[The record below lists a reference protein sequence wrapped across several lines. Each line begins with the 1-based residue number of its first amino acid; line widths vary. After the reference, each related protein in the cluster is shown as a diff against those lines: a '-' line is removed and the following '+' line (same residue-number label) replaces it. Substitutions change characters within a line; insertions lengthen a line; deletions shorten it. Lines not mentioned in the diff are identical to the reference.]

1 MRKMHHGINRRPLI
15 SAGTLLG
22 IGLGGLVD
30 GIVLHQLLQLHNM
43 MSAKYPVRGVDVQ
56 TLAIHLEVNM
66 FWDGLFHAFC
76 WIMTMGGLGLLWY
89 AVRRPDAVLST
100 ATLAGS
106 MLLGWGLFNLVE
118 GLINHHVLHLHHV
131 VEGANHLM
139 WDLAF
144 LASGV
149 LLIAVGGGL
158 IYSARPG
165 RGPQHA
171 WRPGD
176 QLARSA
182 QVGQGAPPGPSD
194 PL

>member
-1 MRKMHHGINRRPLI
+1 MRKTRHGLNRRPLI

-43 MSAKYPVRGVDVQ
+43 MSAKYPVRDVDAQ
-56 TLAIHLEVNM
+56 TLAVHLEVNM

-76 WIMTMGGLGLLWY
+76 WIMTMGGLGVLWY

-100 ATLAGS
+100 RTLVGS

-118 GLINHHVLHLHHV
+118 GLINHHLLHLHHV
-131 VEGANHLM
+131 VETANHLV
-139 WDLAF
+139 WDIAF

-149 LLIAVGGGL
+149 LLIALGGGL
-158 IYSARPG
+158 IQWARPA
-165 RGPQHA
+165 RAPRHA
-171 WRPGD
+171 CRPSD
-176 QLARSA
+176 QL
-182 QVGQGAPPGPSD
+182 GPSD
-194 PL
+194 QL